1 MDHCSPP
8 DVAGWAEYVS
18 KGLDS
23 TRMGIAYVLLPFQL
37 LHEHMVLKAGIPSS
51 WNQMESWTQNIIAF
65 KSAGSGRSQGVNSE
79 LQGLGRAGSRYRRPG
94 FNQGGGLAPES
105 DQ

>member
-1 MDHCSPP
+1 MGLNLQMCCSC
-8 DVAGWAEYVS
+8 A
-18 KGLDS
+18 
-23 TRMGIAYVLLPFQL
+23 IF
-37 LHEHMVLKAGIPSS
+37 
-51 WNQMESWTQNIIAF
+51 ME
-65 KSAGSGRSQGVNSE
+65 RSQGVNSE